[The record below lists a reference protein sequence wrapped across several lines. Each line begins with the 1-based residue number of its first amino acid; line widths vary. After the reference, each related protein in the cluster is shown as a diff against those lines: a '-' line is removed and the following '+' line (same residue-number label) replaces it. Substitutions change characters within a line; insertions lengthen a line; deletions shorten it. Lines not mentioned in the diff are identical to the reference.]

1 MAQFEG
7 ESDLEY
13 LGRRLRVLQ
22 DSGLKLTAPDIIDGF
37 RVFEAPLKSN
47 HVDAVL
53 DRIERVARKRQR
65 Q

>member
-13 LGRRLRVLQ
+13 LGRSLRVLQ
-22 DSGLKLTAPDIIDGF
+22 DGGLKVVADDIIEGI
-37 RVFEAPLKSN
+37 RVYEGIKPRN
-47 HVDAVL
+47 VEDVL